1 MMGHKEKF
9 GEMSATQFVNISELN
24 ELVAGGFTFVTSFNL
39 IQHHSQLD
47 AHLFCGGGRGAVGI
61 VKLPAP
67 GLILDALFGS
77 RFVHESMVFLSST

>member
-1 MMGHKEKF
+1 MRWWPEDVCYSYSG
-9 GEMSATQFVNISELN
+9 
-24 ELVAGGFTFVTSFNL
+24 LVLTFVISFNL

-47 AHLFCGGGRGAVGI
+47 AHLFCGGVRGAVGI

-77 RFVHESMVFLSST
+77 RFMHESMVFLSST